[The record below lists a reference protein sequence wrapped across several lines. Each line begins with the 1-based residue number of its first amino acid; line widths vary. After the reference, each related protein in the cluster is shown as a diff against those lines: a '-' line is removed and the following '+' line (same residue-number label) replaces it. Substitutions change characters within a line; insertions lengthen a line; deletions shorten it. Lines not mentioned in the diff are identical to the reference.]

1 MTHGSSPVRRLAG
14 LRRLGAGSG
23 PTMAQ
28 VVDHLAD
35 RSTPLGVILMAALA
49 MVPSPGLPL
58 GVLTGLAIA
67 WLAGAALWGR
77 PGGLPE
83 TLSRRTL
90 PRPILEA
97 ALRRLVPLMRR
108 VERRTRSRLAPLAQG
123 RGAMVAQ
130 AAIVLQ
136 GLVLAV
142 PLPFGN
148 IAPALAILL
157 LAAGL
162 LWRDGLGVL
171 LGHALGVASVGV
183 ILGLGWSALVL
194 AT

>member
-1 MTHGSSPVRRLAG
+1 MIQARSAARRLAG
-14 LRRLGAGSG
+14 LRRLGGGSG
-23 PTMAQ
+23 PTLAQ
-28 VVDHLAD
+28 VTDHLAE
-35 RSTPLGVILMAALA
+35 RSTPLAVILLAGLA
-49 MVPSPGLPL
+49 MIPSPGLPL
-58 GVLTGLAIA
+58 GLITGLAIA
-67 WLAGAALWGR
+67 WMGGAALWGR
-77 PGGLPE
+77 HGSLPGS
-83 TLSRRTL
+83 LSRRTL
-90 PRPILEA
+90 PRPILDA

-108 VERRTRSRLAPLAQG
+108 VERRTRPRLSPLVHG
-123 RGAMVAQ
+123 RGAALAL

-148 IAPALAILL
+148 IAPASAILM

-171 LGHALGVASVGV
+171 VGHALGVLSVGV
-183 ILGLGWSALVL
+183 IIGLGWSALAL